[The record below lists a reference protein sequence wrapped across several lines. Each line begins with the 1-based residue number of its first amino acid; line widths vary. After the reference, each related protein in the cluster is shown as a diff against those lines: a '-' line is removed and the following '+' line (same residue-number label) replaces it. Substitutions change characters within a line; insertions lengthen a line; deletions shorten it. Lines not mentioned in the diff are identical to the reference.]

1 MIRTHRQDRNWSQ
14 STLCRGICA
23 VSYLS
28 KIEQGKAEGSEEV
41 MELLFERL
49 SLTGQF
55 RELLRASE
63 QSDFFLGAG
72 RRAYWKGEYGETLE

>member
-1 MIRTHRQDRNWSQ
+1 M
-14 STLCRGICA
+14 
-23 VSYLS
+23 SYLS

-55 RELLRASE
+55 RELLRVSE
-63 QSDFFLGAG
+63 QSYFFPVG
-72 RRAYWKGEYGETLE
+72 RKASLLEG